1 VGSSTGFPAA
11 GSYNS
16 RFGEDLEDGTPILV
30 KQIHTQ
36 YGVPMEVSY
45 SKRTARPGA
54 TSSRYN
60 EKYLRVIPTSASR
73 SSES

>member
-1 VGSSTGFPAA
+1 MESSTGFPAA

-16 RFGEDLEDGTPILV
+16 WFGEDLEDGTPILV
-30 KQIHTQ
+30 KQIRTQ

-60 EKYLRVIPTSASR
+60 KKYLRVILASASQ
-73 SSES
+73 SSQS